1 MSNTAVEGLTTTVKG
16 RVVNRGDAE
25 YDEARALYNAMID
38 KHPAAIAYCVDE
50 SDVAA
55 AIGFARS
62 RGLPLAVR
70 CGGHNGAGSASVDDG
85 LVIDLSAM
93 NAIDVDPAA
102 RIAARARRCEA
113 RSSSTLRRTSTG
125 SRSRPGSSRRRASA
139 GSRSAAVSAT

>member
-1 MSNTAVEGLTTTVKG
+1 MSNTAVEGLATTVKG

-85 LVIDLSAM
+85 VVIDLSAM
-93 NAIDVDPAA
+93 NAIDVD
-102 RIAARARRCEA
+102 
-113 RSSSTLRRTSTG
+113 SSSRVARVQGGAKLG
-125 SRSRPGSSRRRASA
+125 QLD
-139 GSRSAAVSAT
+139 AATH